1 MLRVGWLVSAGRL
14 VPPEGFTPCTYVWC
28 NLLLAVCRME
38 TLARISAQNERKN
51 QKTIK
56 HKVEMQER
64 ERVLSRDTK
73 MKSFMLIKCVD
84 RSKLE
89 EEAKKRK
96 GTG

>member
-1 MLRVGWLVSAGRL
+1 
-14 VPPEGFTPCTYVWC
+14 
-28 NLLLAVCRME
+28 ME
-38 TLARISAQNERKN
+38 TLARISAENERRK
-51 QKTIK
+51 QKTIQ

-73 MKSFMLIKCVD
+73 MERFMLIKCVD